1 MSKPEPPVVAKKPR
15 KASRGR
21 RGVAAARLPSMTQ
34 AADQFRES
42 HHFHEPGSRADLN
55 FRFTGRLNL
64 IARRYRTRLNEEL
77 RRIGQTQAR
86 WDALFWISVAGDS
99 ATQSELAES
108 MGVEGPTLVRMLNKL
123 EQEGLVERR
132 ATPGDRRAKT
142 IRLKGAAEEVLAQI
156 AALSG
161 PFRNEILQD
170 VELEELKACMSVFE
184 RIMTRLE
191 QG

>member
-1 MSKPEPPVVAKKPR
+1 MSKSETSADPKISRKPR
-15 KASRGR
+15 VGR
-21 RGVAAARLPSMTQ
+21 RGVAKGKLPSMVQ
-34 AADQFRES
+34 AADQFRAS
-42 HHFHEPGSRADLN
+42 HHFHEEGSRADLN

-64 IARRYRTRLNEEL
+64 IARRYRARLNEEL
-77 RRIGQTQAR
+77 RAIGQTQAR

-108 MGVEGPTLVRMLNKL
+108 MGVEGPTLVRMLNRL

-142 IRLKGAAEEVLAQI
+142 IRLKGAAEEVLARI

-161 PFRNEILQD
+161 PFRDGILKD
-170 VELEELKACMSVFE
+170 IEPDELRTCLSVLD
-184 RIMTRLE
+184 RIMGRLE
-191 QG
+191 QS